1 MEEVND
7 QIKQSVSLISA
18 FRFPSANKHCNH
30 SPSGQ
35 IQEVDC
41 IVFVIIYLKSMK
53 GKTNSKFTPQ
63 IFFSYS
69 FTCDLFCKDTTIFYM
84 MLCRPL
90 AS

>member
-63 IFFSYS
+63 IFFLIVLHVIYFAKIPPFS
-69 FTCDLFCKDTTIFYM
+69 T
-84 MLCRPL
+84 
-90 AS
+90 